1 MFSSRALISKVFCPS
16 LRNQA
21 FSFTPFRLS
30 PSRRLYAS
38 RPYEDLVN
46 YGDDCEGLL
55 NQGIRE
61 GNPRLCEAA
70 TVYGARDWNR
80 ALITAAGSGYI
91 EMVKFVLNQGAI
103 SFDEAIEAAD
113 KGGHEEIVR
122 MLDARKS
129 LFRYT
134 V

>member
-1 MFSSRALISKVFCPS
+1 MFSPRSLISNVFCLS

-21 FSFTPFRLS
+21 VPFLS
-30 PSRRLYAS
+30 SRPFVRPYAS
-38 RPYEDLVN
+38 HSYEDLLN

-61 GNPRLCEAA
+61 GNPRLCKAA
-70 TVYGARDWNR
+70 SVYGARDWNR

-91 EMVKFVLNQGAI
+91 EMVKFVLDKGAI
-103 SFDEAIEAAD
+103 CFDEAIEAAD
-113 KGGHEEIVR
+113 KGGHEEISR

-129 LFRYT
+129 FSRYT